1 MFEVGDNV
9 VHPVYGAGTITRIEK
24 RLEGGRDV
32 TYYVIPTEPGTT
44 NLLVP
49 ADSAR
54 DLGLREVIPAARVED
69 VFDVL
74 KSDPKPPPECKAL
87 AGPLKKMDW
96 SDPCFLAALIRDLLP
111 AERGGG
117 KISAV
122 QRKALKRAQKLL
134 IGELSLATGT
144 AYAVTEEMVVQVI
157 AESPAAQPP
166 KIVEPAPA

>member
-1 MFEVGDNV
+1 
-9 VHPVYGAGTITRIEK
+9 
-24 RLEGGRDV
+24 
-32 TYYVIPTEPGTT
+32 
-44 NLLVP
+44 
-49 ADSAR
+49 
-54 DLGLREVIPAARVED
+54 
-69 VFDVL
+69 
-74 KSDPKPPPECKAL
+74 
-87 AGPLKKMDW
+87 MDW

>member
-24 RLEGGRDV
+24 RLEGGRDI

-44 NLLVP
+44 NLFVP

-111 AERGGG
+111 AEKVK

-144 AYAVTEEMVVQVI
+144 EYAVTEEMVVQVI
-157 AESPAAQPP
+157 SESPAAPP
-166 KIVEPAPA
+166 AKAAEPAPA

>member
-87 AGPLKKMDW
+87 AGALKKMDW

>member
-1 MFEVGDNV
+1 MFEIGDNV

-32 TYYVIPTEPGTT
+32 AYYVIPTEPGTT

-54 DLGLREVIPAARVED
+54 DLGLREVILAAQVED

-111 AERGGG
+111 AEKGG

-144 AYAVTEEMVVQVI
+144 AYAVAEEMVVQVM
-157 AESPAAQPP
+157 ADSPAPQPP
-166 KIVEPAPA
+166 KTAAPVAV